1 MNSILI
7 LIITYILNPI
17 LETSAGIC
25 AVKSMNHRSL
35 RPTPADFFF
44 YLGIILAVLLVP
56 SEPAIFKWVFGLLLY
71 LVYIFIT
78 VEDTAL
84 NRFLLFMLTHGSIF
98 LLQCIL
104 LGIMYFIFR
113 IEAFNGTGISFLG
126 NFLTFVSAAAFFQL
140 PFAKHLFDYVK
151 QASYLLRILTL
162 NTYLVILFCLAF
174 FKIYPQQIY
183 EILSLVITLLTLL
196 AAINIWILYY
206 DQRTRLQQQEIDSY
220 QKNMPIYDSLIHEI
234 RANQHEYANHLQSL
248 ANLSVIYKDY
258 DSLSRALQSYSQE
271 FSNPMV
277 NYPLLQI
284 NMPLLAASLYSM
296 ASHAQEKGIALQFD
310 IVNAILE
317 SHAPEHELTDYIT
330 ILTQNAIEACK
341 AGETVYAL
349 LDSKDGAVRYEIRNP
364 VPTMISPE
372 EIGNFFKRGYSTKQ
386 TQADSDAAS
395 KQASSDA
402 TSKQADDKRGLGL
415 YYLQTNVTKSGGS
428 VGADCVCYEGSCHM
442 IFRLML

>member
-1 MNSILI
+1 MNSILT
-7 LIITYILNPI
+7 LIITYIFNPI
-17 LETSAGIC
+17 LETSAGIF
-25 AVKSMNHRSL
+25 VIKTQSHRSL
-35 RPTPADFFF
+35 RLRPSDFIL
-44 YLGIILAVLLVP
+44 YLNMILTLLLFSSDHPV
-56 SEPAIFKWVFGLLLY
+56 FMWVFGLLLY
-71 LVYIFIT
+71 LVYIFVT

-113 IEAFNGTGISFLG
+113 IEAFNGTGISLLG

-220 QKNMPIYDSLIHEI
+220 QKNMPIYDSLIQEI

-248 ANLSVIYKDY
+248 ANLSVMYKDY

-271 FSNPMV
+271 FSNPMA

-310 IVNAILE
+310 IVNAVLE

-341 AGETVYAL
+341 AGDTVYAL
-349 LDSKDGAVRYEIRNP
+349 LDSKEGSVQYEIRNP
-364 VPTMISPE
+364 VPAMISPE

-386 TQADSDAAS
+386 TQA
-395 KQASSDA
+395 SSDA
-402 TSKQADDKRGLGL
+402 TSKRADSAAYGQADDKRGLGL
-415 YYLQTNVTKSGGS
+415 YYLQTNITKAGGS
-428 VGADCVCYEGSCHM
+428 VGADCVCYEDSYFI
-442 IFRLML
+442 IFRLIL

>member
-1 MNSILI
+1 
-7 LIITYILNPI
+7 
-17 LETSAGIC
+17 
-25 AVKSMNHRSL
+25 
-35 RPTPADFFF
+35 
-44 YLGIILAVLLVP
+44 
-56 SEPAIFKWVFGLLLY
+56 
-71 LVYIFIT
+71 
-78 VEDTAL
+78 
-84 NRFLLFMLTHGSIF
+84 
-98 LLQCIL
+98 
-104 LGIMYFIFR
+104 MYFIFR

-126 NFLTFVSAAAFFQL
+126 NFLTFVSAVAFFQL

-248 ANLSVIYKDY
+248 ANLSVMYKDY

-271 FSNPMV
+271 FSNPMA

-310 IVNAILE
+310 IVNAVLE
-317 SHAPEHELTDYIT
+317 SHAPEHALTDYIT

-341 AGETVYAL
+341 AGDTVYAL
-349 LDSKDGAVRYEIRNP
+349 LDSKDGSVRYEIRNP
-364 VPTMISPE
+364 VLAG
-372 EIGNFFKRGYSTKQ
+372 GNRQF
-386 TQADSDAAS
+386 
-395 KQASSDA
+395 
-402 TSKQADDKRGLGL
+402 L
-415 YYLQTNVTKSGGS
+415 
-428 VGADCVCYEGSCHM
+428 
-442 IFRLML
+442 

>member
-1 MNSILI
+1 MNSILT
-7 LIITYILNPI
+7 LIITYIFNPT
-17 LETSAGIC
+17 LETSAGIF
-25 AVKSMNHRSL
+25 VIKTQSHRSL
-35 RPTPADFFF
+35 RLRPSDFIL
-44 YLGIILAVLLVP
+44 YLNMILTLLLFSSDHPV
-56 SEPAIFKWVFGLLLY
+56 FMWMFGLLLY
-71 LVYIFIT
+71 LVYIFVT

-271 FSNPMV
+271 FSNPMA

-284 NMPLLAASLYSM
+284 NMPLLAASLYSL
-296 ASHAQEKGIALQFD
+296 ASHAQKKGIALQFD

-317 SHAPEHELTDYIT
+317 SHAPEHELTDYIS

-341 AGETVYAL
+341 AGDTVYAL

-364 VPTMISPE
+364 VPAMISPE
-372 EIGNFFKRGYSTKQ
+372 EISNFFKRGYSTKQ
-386 TQADSDAAS
+386 TQSGSDAAS
-395 KQASSDA
+395 KRADSA
-402 TSKQADDKRGLGL
+402 AYGQADNKRGLGL

-428 VGADCVCYEGSCHM
+428 VGADCVCYEGSYFI
-442 IFRLML
+442 IFRLTL

>member
-1 MNSILI
+1 MNSILT
-7 LIITYILNPI
+7 LIITYIFNPI
-17 LETSAGIC
+17 LETSAGIF
-25 AVKSMNHRSL
+25 VIKTQSHRSL
-35 RPTPADFFF
+35 RLRFSDFIL
-44 YLGIILAVLLVP
+44 YLSMILTLLLFSSDHPV
-56 SEPAIFKWVFGLLLY
+56 FMWVFGLLLY
-71 LVYIFIT
+71 LVYIFVT

-113 IEAFNGTGISFLG
+113 IEAFNGTGISLLG

-248 ANLSVIYKDY
+248 ANLSVMYKDY
-258 DSLSRALQSYSQE
+258 DSLSRALQSYSLE
-271 FSNPMV
+271 FSNPMA

-296 ASHAQEKGIALQFD
+296 ASHAQEKGITLQFD
-310 IVNAILE
+310 IVNAVLE

-341 AGETVYAL
+341 AGDTVYAL

-364 VPTMISPE
+364 VPAMISPE

-386 TQADSDAAS
+386 TQSGSDAASERADSAAS
-395 KQASSDA
+395 KQAG
-402 TSKQADDKRGLGL
+402 DKRGLGL

-428 VGADCVCYEGSCHM
+428 VGADCVCYEGSYFI
-442 IFRLML
+442 IFRLTL

>member
-1 MNSILI
+1 MNSILT
-7 LIITYILNPI
+7 LIITYFLNPV

-25 AVKSMNHRSL
+25 AIKSMNHRSV
-35 RPTPADFFF
+35 RPTPADFIF
-44 YLGIILAVLLVP
+44 YLSTILAVLLVP

-71 LVYIFIT
+71 LVYTFVT

-113 IEAFNGTGISFLG
+113 IEAFNGTGISLLG

-220 QKNMPIYDSLIHEI
+220 QKNMPIYDSLIQEI
-234 RANQHEYANHLQSL
+234 RANQHDANHLQSL
-248 ANLSVIYKDY
+248 ANLSVMYKDY

-271 FSNPMV
+271 FSNPMA

-310 IVNAILE
+310 IVNAVLE

-341 AGETVYAL
+341 AGDTIYAL
-349 LDSKDGAVRYEIRNP
+349 LDSKEGSVRYEIRNP
-364 VPTMISPE
+364 VPAMISPE

-386 TQADSDAAS
+386 SQADSDAAS
-395 KQASSDA
+395 KRADSA
-402 TSKQADDKRGLGL
+402 AYGQADDKRGLGL

-428 VGADCVCYEGSCHM
+428 VGADCVCYEDSYFI
-442 IFRLML
+442 IFRLIL